1 MPDDQKFPIRELC
14 AARVSK
20 WEISKSRNQH
30 STQTSVDSVGLTRL
44 QPLVIVVLD
53 QAREPGMF
61 FPTVL
66 RGESAMR
73 PKARVALVH
82 PKFCGPGLAAA
93 GAGVASKIS
102 LVVCNSIVNYSVI

>member
-1 MPDDQKFPIRELC
+1 M
-14 AARVSK
+14 
-20 WEISKSRNQH
+20 
-30 STQTSVDSVGLTRL
+30 L
-44 QPLVIVVLD
+44 QS
-53 QAREPGMF
+53 GMF

-93 GAGVASKIS
+93 GAGVGSNIS
-102 LVVCNSIVNYSVI
+102 LVVCNTIVNYSVIV